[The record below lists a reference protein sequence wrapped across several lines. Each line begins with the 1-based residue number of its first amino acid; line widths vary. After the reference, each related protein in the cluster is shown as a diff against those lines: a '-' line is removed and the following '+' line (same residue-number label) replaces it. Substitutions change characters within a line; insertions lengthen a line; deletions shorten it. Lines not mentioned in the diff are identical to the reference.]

1 MKKTALIM
9 KILTSTNFKFF
20 LHFEKDIFFNL
31 EELIEQKCENKFF
44 AFEVGLET
52 KKHGDY
58 TSKIYFYTLSRVNTI
73 GTPTWYKARVKAWDE
88 PNILLKV
95 LTIEKQFEDFHKKH
109 FSNNK
114 YVIEYLKRKEKE
126 RNGSD

>member
-20 LHFEKDIFFNL
+20 SRYENDMFYNL

-58 TSKIYFYTLSRVNTI
+58 TSKIYFYTLSCIEPGVKN
-73 GTPTWYKARVKAWDE
+73 WYKARVKTWDE

-95 LTIEKQFEDFHKKH
+95 LKMEKHFEDFHKKH
-109 FSNNK
+109 FGDNK
-114 YVIEYLKRKEKE
+114 YVIEYLEKKEKE
-126 RNGSD
+126 RKGND

>member
-1 MKKTALIM
+1 M

-20 LHFEKDIFFNL
+20 SHYENDMFSNL

-44 AFEVGLET
+44 AFEAGLET

-58 TSKIYFYTLSRVNTI
+58 TSKIYFYTLSCIEPGAKN
-73 GTPTWYKARVKAWDE
+73 WYKARVKTWDE

-95 LTIEKQFEDFHKKH
+95 LTMEKHFEDFHKKH
-109 FSNNK
+109 FGDNK
-114 YVIEYLKRKEKE
+114 YVIEYLEKKEKE
-126 RNGSD
+126 RKGND